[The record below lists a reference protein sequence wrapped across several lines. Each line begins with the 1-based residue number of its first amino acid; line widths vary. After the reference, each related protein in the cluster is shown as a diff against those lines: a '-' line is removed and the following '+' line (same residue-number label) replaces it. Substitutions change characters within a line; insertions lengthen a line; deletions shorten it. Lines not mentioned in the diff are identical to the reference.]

1 MSISF
6 RNDFAPDIRVINGTH
21 PGTLPG
27 THPGTHPDPR
37 PDSRNGDSLAL
48 ATPVPSAIFAVQPDT
63 RFTDSRPP
71 ENRTP
76 DLRTG
81 DLRQPE
87 LRTPELRTPEL
98 RSPELRTP
106 ELRTPE
112 LRTPELRSIDARLTE
127 LKNGAAP
134 RDLSDVKMDQ
144 IRELLF
150 GEVQRLSEQRITIL
164 EAKLQD
170 METALHHRFDAMQAR
185 IDALAAE
192 TRGEHRSTLDELARG
207 IADLGDRV
215 KRIPR
220 E

>member
-6 RNDFAPDIRVINGTH
+6 RNDFGPDIRVINGTH
-21 PGTLPG
+21 PGTL
-27 THPGTHPDPR
+27 PGTHPDPR

-87 LRTPELRTPEL
+87 LRT
-98 RSPELRTP
+98 PELRTP

>member
-81 DLRQPE
+81 DLRQ
-87 LRTPELRTPEL
+87 
-98 RSPELRTP
+98 
-106 ELRTPE
+106 PE